1 MSDPT
6 SLLREIIKKRPG
18 EENSYAEIQQLIRRG
33 ADIRG
38 SMSDGKSM
46 IESVMEEETQMQ
58 KTSLKAKNCR
68 RVIELLQ
75 QTASELLSEMVL
87 SGSGDINRMKR
98 LVTLRADCQQE
109 QKYGS
114 LGLLGELLSQSA
126 HDIRLDVVQF
136 LVETDKDA
144 KFVLTK
150 EDDRQQTCLS
160 LSKNNQRS
168 TIDVT
173 NYLQQQLDMLLN
185 RIPFTHPQIDVNEV
199 VSWIR
204 LGANPKTTDE
214 LGNTVFLNAV
224 LSSNVDLVPV
234 LIANGSDI
242 SHKNTSDKTPL
253 QMAEEMI
260 PRNARLIATLFEQSV
275 NNELKELIRSNR
287 SRLKIQD
294 VYSLLQKGANINA
307 RISNNNSFLHY
318 LITHD
323 GTPEMLTAFVNEFN
337 ADLLARNN
345 QKRRPIEL
353 YIEDEKRSPNVFRTF
368 LKLEKVSTNVFFND
382 ITQQTLYDFANERNK
397 REYADLIEK
406 ELNRRLWI
414 YAIHASTT
422 DDQNKNLRN
431 GIKKLVDYGAQI
443 NHLNNDNDLYKGWSV
458 LHFACKTTTKSFVEH
473 LIRDLKANCELKNVN
488 DDRPISIAA
497 EYGQIEIVQFLR
509 EYADVKLNVFNKN
522 ADTPL
527 HLAAKKCHYRIV
539 RYLVLWGADEAAQNL
554 SKQTPLILAQ
564 KSETTTK
571 QGEIEKKKTVEFL
584 NELVFSRVDG
594 NEEESITRNPPTFD
608 TETCEL
614 IKHINL
620 VEKRRSAQESRRENG
635 NERSSF
641 LKRDPNNDLFTAA
654 RNGNVS
660 LARQALDDGADIRH
674 RQNEKSPYKVAIK
687 SNEEYTTKSNLE
699 SMNNNDRWKFR
710 TMAQGCQRIA
720 DDLFQLAQ
728 TQLTES
734 IEQADFSLMMAYH
747 DTEIPIT
754 PELLYLAC
762 TSSDNVLI
770 VDYLVQNNDNVYEA
784 MYNYTTADSP
794 YQLAKKKQFHNVAS
808 YIKYQL
814 SLDCTEAIKEN
825 DLELVKQLIRA
836 GANVDLID
844 TNNLFAALHHENI
857 ELIKILCENGAK
869 ISDEW
874 LESDHLAL
882 KNDIKKQMKPDV
894 ALIISRNLTDRN
906 LRLAAASGDFKLLT
920 KCQRLGADI
929 KSKNCHGSTALLCA
943 IQHGNYFRI
952 VFSLVSRGATLL
964 HCNENQ
970 PISLIEMCHQKNYK
984 KIGKYLKKQLNK
996 QFATAIFDNDKE
1008 SAAAFEGLGADFN
1021 CIDIQERTPLHYAV
1035 EYHTKDLVSWL
1046 CERGSDPMIHDG
1058 NGDYPITLAAEKGD
1072 FAIVEFLATKYPA
1085 TKQKKNRA
1093 GATALHIAQKQGF
1106 KRIAQVLQLNEASD
1120 NSKSIDLKITTIPK
1134 HSRQV
1139 LVGACEN
1146 GRAKIIQ
1153 EFCIECYES
1162 REEKRQLCC
1171 ELIEIAKTCNQG
1183 EIVDILQIHHD
1194 QNLKKDIPSNIQFDK
1209 IVMLNDEYKA
1219 ILHGLLVGLNTVITG
1234 MFANLDPADPNTYV
1248 DLFSNLNLNVQKQS
1262 QELVNANTDDEIRKL
1277 IQKDLNY
1284 SNEKLTKIEKQ
1295 LNELQKNNQMLN
1307 QKKQKKEFYNIS
1319 VLGNF
1324 EELQCAASDTAA
1336 LLTLYYK
1343 QQIESIDTQT
1353 RITGSNIFNDQVYW
1367 IKEVFLNVR
1376 PESDT
1381 EKAVVIVAEYITA
1394 CLLDALKTG
1403 GHKDIISTVPLSE
1416 QLWLCAAK
1424 YNPKEQRIADTVGF
1438 TAGKL
1443 LIPITI
1449 AASKTRTYEVQL
1461 RHFIRYVSLI
1471 TNEGAIYQ
1479 YPVSPKDLQDNKY
1492 PDLNIFGYVY
1502 LAPFTPDKKVADIII
1517 EERHLV
1523 PAKHNARGDIL
1534 TKFKD
1539 IIDLKNVIQVENIGT
1554 KSAAKSQTAFEVAQM
1569 LRDQKTFVHSDHL
1582 HAELEKSRIE
1592 IENEIAILKA
1602 DITENIKIYQT
1613 SIDADNERIRLELS
1627 QTQKMLVEQNERQF
1641 NVALNELN
1649 GQMQEIVKQLE
1660 SFGKRTIEKMQKQL
1674 EASNNHQIDQTQKQL
1689 EFYSKKQTLDI
1700 QKQLVSENKLQVQET
1715 QKQLQSYTKLQIEQ
1729 TQKQLEVYSKNQ
1741 ILETQ
1746 KQLESHSKLH
1756 MKKYQKQL
1764 AQQNKREMKEI
1775 TNHIEAGLHGAKI
1788 TRGRR
1793 GSTLLTTSF

>member
-1 MSDPT
+1 
-6 SLLREIIKKRPG
+6 
-18 EENSYAEIQQLIRRG
+18 
-33 ADIRG
+33 
-38 SMSDGKSM
+38 
-46 IESVMEEETQMQ
+46 
-58 KTSLKAKNCR
+58 
-68 RVIELLQ
+68 
-75 QTASELLSEMVL
+75 
-87 SGSGDINRMKR
+87 
-98 LVTLRADCQQE
+98 
-109 QKYGS
+109 
-114 LGLLGELLSQSA
+114 
-126 HDIRLDVVQF
+126 
-136 LVETDKDA
+136 
-144 KFVLTK
+144 
-150 EDDRQQTCLS
+150 
-160 LSKNNQRS
+160 
-168 TIDVT
+168 
-173 NYLQQQLDMLLN
+173 
-185 RIPFTHPQIDVNEV
+185 
-199 VSWIR
+199 
-204 LGANPKTTDE
+204 
-214 LGNTVFLNAV
+214 
-224 LSSNVDLVPV
+224 
-234 LIANGSDI
+234 
-242 SHKNTSDKTPL
+242 
-253 QMAEEMI
+253 
-260 PRNARLIATLFEQSV
+260 
-275 NNELKELIRSNR
+275 
-287 SRLKIQD
+287 
-294 VYSLLQKGANINA
+294 
-307 RISNNNSFLHY
+307 
-318 LITHD
+318 
-323 GTPEMLTAFVNEFN
+323 
-337 ADLLARNN
+337 
-345 QKRRPIEL
+345 
-353 YIEDEKRSPNVFRTF
+353 
-368 LKLEKVSTNVFFND
+368 
-382 ITQQTLYDFANERNK
+382 
-397 REYADLIEK
+397 
-406 ELNRRLWI
+406 
-414 YAIHASTT
+414 
-422 DDQNKNLRN
+422 
-431 GIKKLVDYGAQI
+431 
-443 NHLNNDNDLYKGWSV
+443 
-458 LHFACKTTTKSFVEH
+458 
-473 LIRDLKANCELKNVN
+473 
-488 DDRPISIAA
+488 
-497 EYGQIEIVQFLR
+497 
-509 EYADVKLNVFNKN
+509 
-522 ADTPL
+522 
-527 HLAAKKCHYRIV
+527 
-539 RYLVLWGADEAAQNL
+539 
-554 SKQTPLILAQ
+554 
-564 KSETTTK
+564 
-571 QGEIEKKKTVEFL
+571 
-584 NELVFSRVDG
+584 
-594 NEEESITRNPPTFD
+594 
-608 TETCEL
+608 
-614 IKHINL
+614 
-620 VEKRRSAQESRRENG
+620 
-635 NERSSF
+635 
-641 LKRDPNNDLFTAA
+641 
-654 RNGNVS
+654 
-660 LARQALDDGADIRH
+660 
-674 RQNEKSPYKVAIK
+674 
-687 SNEEYTTKSNLE
+687 
-699 SMNNNDRWKFR
+699 
-710 TMAQGCQRIA
+710 
-720 DDLFQLAQ
+720 
-728 TQLTES
+728 
-734 IEQADFSLMMAYH
+734 
-747 DTEIPIT
+747 
-754 PELLYLAC
+754 
-762 TSSDNVLI
+762 
-770 VDYLVQNNDNVYEA
+770 
-784 MYNYTTADSP
+784 
-794 YQLAKKKQFHNVAS
+794 
-808 YIKYQL
+808 
-814 SLDCTEAIKEN
+814 
-825 DLELVKQLIRA
+825 
-836 GANVDLID
+836 
-844 TNNLFAALHHENI
+844 
-857 ELIKILCENGAK
+857 
-869 ISDEW
+869 
-874 LESDHLAL
+874 
-882 KNDIKKQMKPDV
+882 
-894 ALIISRNLTDRN
+894 
-906 LRLAAASGDFKLLT
+906 
-920 KCQRLGADI
+920 
-929 KSKNCHGSTALLCA
+929 
-943 IQHGNYFRI
+943 
-952 VFSLVSRGATLL
+952 ATLL

-1008 SAAAFEGLGADFN
+1008 GAAAFEGLSADFN

-1093 GATALHIAQKQGF
+1093 GATALQIAQKQGF
-1106 KRIAQVLQLNEASD
+1106 KRIAQVLQLNEVSE

-1153 EFCIECYES
+1153 EFCMECYES

-1194 QNLKKDIPSNIQFDK
+1194 QNLKRDIPSNIQFDK

-1219 ILHGLLVGLNTVITG
+1219 MLHGLLVGLNTVITG
-1234 MFANLDPADPNTYV
+1234 MFADLDPADPNTYV

-1262 QELVNANTDDEIRKL
+1262 QELVNANTNDEIRKL

-1295 LNELQKNNQMLN
+1295 LNELQKNNQMVIKIVEENDERLNNMPDLSAIERKKIFDEQEIQRNKLAMYECSMDLFLRERENLEKKQKTIKFIKDNSNLFLFYRTVENRLQALFTSVLAAQGGYLQSTTKKSLKLTAAKVAPHALINAIDFGRKKIDLLSDFLPAASLLKPATYVTDQIVSKLN
-1307 QKKQKKEFYNIS
+1307 QKRQKKEFYNIS

-1353 RITGSNIFNDQVYW
+1353 RITGSNIFNDQLYW

-1449 AASKTRTYEVQL
+1449 ATSKTRTYEVQL

-1554 KSAAKSQTAFEVAQM
+1554 QSAAKSQTAFEVAQM

-1582 HAELEKSRIE
+1582 QAELEKSRIE

-1602 DITENIKIYQT
+1602 DITENIKIYQA

-1649 GQMQEIVKQLE
+1649 GQMEEVLRQLE
-1660 SFGKRTIEKMQKQL
+1660 SFGKHTIEKMQKQL

-1689 EFYSKKQTLDI
+1689 ESYSKKQTLDI
-1700 QKQLVSENKLQVQET
+1700 QKQLVSENKLQVQEI
-1715 QKQLQSYTKLQIEQ
+1715 QKQLESYTKLQIEQ
-1729 TQKQLEVYSKNQ
+1729 TQKQLEIYAKNQ

-1775 TNHIEAGLHGAKI
+1775 TNHIEAGLHSARI

-1793 GSTLLTTSF
+1793 GSALLTTSF